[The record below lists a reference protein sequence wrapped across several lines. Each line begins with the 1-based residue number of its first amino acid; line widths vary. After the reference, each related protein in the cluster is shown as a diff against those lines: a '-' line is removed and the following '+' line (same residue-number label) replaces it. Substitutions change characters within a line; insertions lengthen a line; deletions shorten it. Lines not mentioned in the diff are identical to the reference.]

1 MAGAPKSFVTRPIS
15 NLPNPFAELLLEQAG
30 KHLAAH
36 ENADA
41 SLLVDQALGIDP
53 KNIRGLSFAAVL
65 AARAGQKEQAL
76 KLIARALKLGP
87 NAPVVIYNA
96 AAVFFRC
103 GQPHRARALWERL
116 IQLLPRSVETFWNLA
131 MYHSAQDDLSAAEM
145 YYRKVL
151 ELDPNLPGLHMN
163 LGNMAKSS
171 GRIEEAIPLYREGSR
186 RYPQEIPQSS
196 NVLYALHFDPA
207 YGPAEIHAE
216 HSAWGRALESAIPGR
231 TGHDNERS
239 PARRL
244 RIGYVSPYFR
254 AHVVGLNLL
263 PLLRKHDHSQFEIH
277 CYSDTRPTDPTT
289 GELRQHADVWHD
301 TAGLSDAELADL
313 VSQNQ
318 IDILVDQ
325 VMHMEGVRLGMFAR
339 KPAPV
344 QVAWMAYPG
353 STGLTRM
360 DYRLTDAVLDPPSA
374 TDDFYTEKS
383 VRLDTFWCFDPP
395 ANSPPVGPLPADK
408 NGYFTFGCLNSF
420 AKVNAGVLEL
430 WREVLA
436 AVPGSRLII
445 MPPKGKSKA
454 WALEKLQIDA
464 TRLVCLPRESRIKYL
479 GYYHRVD
486 LALDPFPYTGHSTTL
501 DGLWMGV
508 PPVSLTGPTIASRGS
523 LSILS
528 NLGLTDLVVKSKNDY
543 VALAIALSK
552 DPARLRELRAGLRG
566 RLERSVLMDADG
578 FTRQTEIAYRDMWHK
593 WCATIPPG

>member
-1 MAGAPKSFVTRPIS
+1 MPNSFAEHLLDQAGRQMNAHDDAGASS
-15 NLPNPFAELLLEQAG
+15 
-30 KHLAAH
+30 
-36 ENADA
+36 
-41 SLLVDQALGIDP
+41 LVDQALGIDP
-53 KNIRGLSFAAVL
+53 KNIRGLSFGAVL
-65 AARAGQKEQAL
+65 AARAGQKDRAL

-87 NAPVVIYNA
+87 DAPIVIYNA

-103 GQPHRARALWERL
+103 GQPHRARVFWERL
-116 IQLLPRSVETFWNLA
+116 VQLLPRSAETFWNLA
-131 MYHSAQDDLSAAEM
+131 SYHSAQNDASAAEM

-163 LGNMAKSS
+163 LGNMLKNS
-171 GRIEEAIPLYREGSR
+171 GRIGEAISLYREGAC
-186 RYPQEIPQSS
+186 RYPQEISQSS

-207 YGPAEIHAE
+207 YGPAQIHAE
-216 HSAWGRALESAIPGR
+216 HSAWGRTLESVIPGR
-231 TGHDNERS
+231 TGHGNERS
-239 PARRL
+239 PNRRL

-263 PLLRKHDHSQFEIH
+263 PLLRQHDHSQFEIH

-289 GELRQHADVWHD
+289 GELRQHADMWHD

-318 IDILVDQ
+318 IDILVDL

-360 DYRLTDAVLDPPSA
+360 DYRLTDAVLDPPGA
-374 TDDFYTEKS
+374 TDDFYTEQS

-436 AVPGSRLII
+436 AVPDSRLII

-479 GYYHRVD
+479 GYYNRVD
-486 LALDPFPYTGHSTTL
+486 LALDAFPYTGHSTTL

-508 PPVSLTGPTIASRGS
+508 PPVSLAGPTVASRGS

-528 NLGLTDLVVKSKNDY
+528 HLGLAELVLKNKSDY
-543 VALAIALSK
+543 VALAIALSQ
-552 DPARLRELRAGLRG
+552 DLPRLRELRAGLRG
-566 RLERSVLMDADG
+566 RLERSVLMDADR
-578 FTRQTEIAYRDMWHK
+578 FTRQAETAYRDMWHK
-593 WCATIPPG
+593 WCAATRPS

>member
-1 MAGAPKSFVTRPIS
+1 MHFVTRPIS
-15 NLPNPFAELLLEQAG
+15 NLPNSFAELLLEQAG
-30 KHLAAH
+30 KQMAVHD
-36 ENADA
+36 NAGA
-41 SLLVDQALGIDP
+41 SSLVDQALGIDP

-65 AARAGQKEQAL
+65 AARAGQKDRAL
-76 KLIARALKLGP
+76 KLIARAMKLGP
-87 NAPVVIYNA
+87 DAPVVIYNA

-116 IQLLPRSVETFWNLA
+116 IQLLPRSTETFWNLA
-131 MYHSAQDDLSAAEM
+131 MYHSAQNDLSAAEM

-151 ELDPNLPGLHMN
+151 ELDPDLPGLHMN

-171 GRIEEAIPLYREGSR
+171 GRIEEAIPLYREGAR
-186 RYPQEIPQSS
+186 RFPQEICQSS

-207 YGPAEIHAE
+207 YGPAQIHAE

-263 PLLRKHDHSQFEIH
+263 PLLRNHDHSQFEIH
-277 CYSDTRPTDPTT
+277 CFSDTRPTDPTT
-289 GELRQHADVWHD
+289 GELRQHCDVWHD

-318 IDILVDQ
+318 IDVLVDL

-360 DYRLTDAVLDPPSA
+360 DYRLTDAVLDPPVA
-374 TDDFYTEKS
+374 TDNFYTEKS
-383 VRLDTFWCFDPP
+383 VRLETFWCFDPP
-395 ANSPPVGPLPADK
+395 ANSPPVGSLPADK
-408 NGYFTFGCLNSF
+408 NEYFTFGCLNSF

-436 AVPGSRLII
+436 AIPDSRLVI
-445 MPPKGKSKA
+445 MPPKGTSKA

-464 TRLVCLPRESRIKYL
+464 ARLVCLPRESRIKYL
-479 GYYHRVD
+479 GYYNRID

-508 PPVSLTGPTIASRGS
+508 PLASLAGPTIASRGS

-528 NLGLTDLVVKSKNDY
+528 NLGLADLVVKSKNDY
-543 VALAIALSK
+543 VALAIALSQ

-566 RLERSVLMDADG
+566 RLERSVLMDAG
-578 FTRQTEIAYRDMWHK
+578 RFARQAETAYRDMWHK
-593 WCATIPPG
+593 WCAATSPD

>member
-1 MAGAPKSFVTRPIS
+1 VTRPIS
-15 NLPNPFAELLLEQAG
+15 NLPNSFAELLLDQAG
-30 KHLAAH
+30 RQMNDHD
-36 ENADA
+36 DA
-41 SLLVDQALGIDP
+41 GASSLVDQALGIDP
-53 KNIRGLSFAAVL
+53 KNIRGLSFGAVL
-65 AARAGQKEQAL
+65 AARAGQKDRAL
-76 KLIARALKLGP
+76 KLITRALKLGP
-87 NAPVVIYNA
+87 DVPVVIYNA

-103 GQPHRARALWERL
+103 GQPHRARVLWERL
-116 IQLLPRSVETFWNLA
+116 ILLLPRSAETFWNLA
-131 MYHSAQDDLSAAEM
+131 TYHSAQNDASAAEM

-163 LGNMAKSS
+163 LGNMLKNS
-171 GRIEEAIPLYREGSR
+171 GRIGEAISLYREGAR
-186 RYPQEIPQSS
+186 RYPQEISQSS
-196 NVLYALHFDPA
+196 NVLYALHFDPT
-207 YGPAEIHAE
+207 YGPAQIHAE
-216 HSAWGRALESAIPGR
+216 HSAWGRTLESVIPGR
-231 TGHDNERS
+231 TGHGNERS

-277 CYSDTRPTDPTT
+277 CFSDTRPTDPTT
-289 GELRQHADVWHD
+289 SELRRHADVWHD
-301 TAGLSDAELADL
+301 TVGLSDAELADL
-313 VSQNQ
+313 VSQHQ
-318 IDILVDQ
+318 IDVLVDL

-360 DYRLTDAVLDPPSA
+360 DYRLTDDMLDSPAA
-374 TDDFYTEKS
+374 TDHFYTEQS

-486 LALDPFPYTGHSTTL
+486 IALDPFPYTGHSTTL

-508 PPVSLTGPTIASRGS
+508 PPVSLAGPTIASRGS

-528 NLGLTDLVVKSKNDY
+528 HLGLAELALKSKSDY
-543 VALAIALSK
+543 VALAIAMSK
-552 DPARLRELRAGLRG
+552 DLARLRELRAGLRG
-566 RLERSVLMDADG
+566 RLECSVLMDADR
-578 FTRQTEIAYRDMWHK
+578 FTRQAETAYRDMWHK
-593 WCATIPPG
+593 WCAATRLG

>member
-1 MAGAPKSFVTRPIS
+1 MAVHDNAGASS
-15 NLPNPFAELLLEQAG
+15 
-30 KHLAAH
+30 
-36 ENADA
+36 
-41 SLLVDQALGIDP
+41 LVDQALGIDP

-65 AARAGQKEQAL
+65 AARAGQKDRAL
-76 KLIARALKLGP
+76 KLIARAMKLGP
-87 NAPVVIYNA
+87 DAPVVIYNA

-116 IQLLPRSVETFWNLA
+116 IQLLPRSTETFWNLA
-131 MYHSAQDDLSAAEM
+131 MYHSAQNDLSAAEM

-171 GRIEEAIPLYREGSR
+171 GRIEEAIPLYREGAR
-186 RYPQEIPQSS
+186 RFPQEICQSS

-207 YGPAEIHAE
+207 YGPGQIHAE

-263 PLLRKHDHSQFEIH
+263 PLLRNHDHSQFEIH
-277 CYSDTRPTDPTT
+277 CFSDTRPTDPTT
-289 GELRQHADVWHD
+289 GELCQHCDVWHD

-318 IDILVDQ
+318 IDVLVDL

-360 DYRLTDAVLDPPSA
+360 DYRLTDAVLDPPVA
-374 TDDFYTEKS
+374 TDNFYTEKS
-383 VRLDTFWCFDPP
+383 VRLETFWCFDPP
-395 ANSPPVGPLPADK
+395 ANSPPVGPLPADQ
-408 NGYFTFGCLNSF
+408 NGFITFGCLNSF
-420 AKVNAGVLEL
+420 AKVNSSVLEL

-436 AVPGSRLII
+436 AVPDSRLVI
-445 MPPKGKSKA
+445 MPPKGTSKA

-464 TRLVCLPRESRIKYL
+464 TRLVCLPRESRIKYF
-479 GYYHRVD
+479 GYYNRVD

-508 PPVSLTGPTIASRGS
+508 PPVSLAGPTIASRGS

-528 NLGLTDLVVKSKNDY
+528 NLGFADLVAKSKNDY

-566 RLERSVLMDADG
+566 RLERSVLMDADR
-578 FTRQTEIAYRDMWHK
+578 FARQAETAYRDMWHK
-593 WCATIPPG
+593 WCAATSPD